1 MKVKEIMERARE
13 KLYPMCLV
21 CGICDGRECCG
32 EIPGIGGIDTGTSFI
47 NNFTALEKYQLNLRT
62 MHQAVSPQTEQ
73 VLFGKRISTPVIPA
87 PISEMKLNFNQVV
100 SEEYYARSVA
110 RGSIS
115 AGSIPC
121 FGDGDGNGIF
131 QSGLDAMENEA
142 GYGICFIKPRSVEE
156 IIVRIREAEE
166 AGAIAVGIDVD
177 AALFSMGERGI
188 PVGPKSFYQMRR
200 LVQSTSLPFMIKGV
214 MTRQEG
220 EMAAEMGAA
229 GIVVSNH
236 GGRVLDH
243 TPGTAEVLPEI
254 AEKVKGE
261 IIVMVDGG
269 IRSGLDVLKMLA
281 LGADYTLIGRPIFR
295 SVVGGGSE
303 GAETYIE
310 KISSELRKTMILT
323 GCAHVKAIDE
333 RVIY

>member
-1 MKVKEIMERARE
+1 MQVDEIMERARK
-13 KLYPMCLV
+13 KLSHICKV
-21 CGICDGRECCG
+21 CALCNGYECSG
-32 EIPGIGGIDTGTSFI
+32 EVPGIGGIDSGKSFI
-47 NNFTALEKYQLNLRT
+47 NNFFALEKYQLNLRT

-73 VLFGKRISTPVIPA
+73 VLFGERVLTPILPA
-87 PISEMKLNFNQVV
+87 PISEMEKNFGGIV
-100 SEEYYARSVA
+100 SESYYTSSIAK
-110 RGSIS
+110 GSS
-115 AGSIPC
+115 LAGTIPT
-121 FGDGDGNGIF
+121 FGDGEGK
-131 QSGLDAMENEA
+131 QVYEAGLNAMKDEI

-156 IIVRIREAEE
+156 IIVRIRQAEE
-166 AGAIAVGIDVD
+166 AGALAIGIDVD
-177 AALFSMGERGI
+177 AALFSMGEIGI

-200 LVQSTSLPFMIKGV
+200 LVQSTSLPFIIKGV

-229 GIVVSNH
+229 AIVVSNH

-269 IRSGLDVLKMLA
+269 IRTGLDVLKMLA
-281 LGADYTLIGRPIFR
+281 LGADYALLGRPILK
-295 SVVGGGSE
+295 SVFGGGSE
-303 GAETYIE
+303 GVKTYIE
-310 KISSELRKTMILT
+310 KLSTELKQTMILT

-333 RVIY
+333 RVIF